1 MSNTIAL
8 QVILF
13 VYTDSSCFRRGW
25 KEQNVA

>member
-1 MSNTIAL
+1 MSNNTAL

-13 VYTDSSCFRRGW
+13 VYTDSSCFCRGW